1 MNKKVSFEEI
11 KRQSDILTVAR
22 NLGLELHQEDSHTW
36 RGKSIFEPGNN
47 DTCLKID
54 TDAQLWTDFKGGAE
68 YAGSVLDLVA
78 FVKFG
83 SNDGTAIK
91 EAAQYLSGG
100 EFFELSE
107 ETKKKRD
114 YFLKSIETAHADLI
128 SGNSEDARKT
138 LDYLHERRITDETIR
153 ARKIGFEF
161 EGISIDG
168 NFVKEGRLIIPFLDR
183 RLNPV
188 YKASRQLSWL
198 AHEGSMKYHKAKQN
212 SFLKNCPYGLDT
224 IPEKDDDCDLLII
237 GEGFFDAL
245 SFIQEGYKVLFSCG
259 GRFGKDSGNE
269 QKVIETA
276 QRFRRVV
283 LVYDSDKPGTDF
295 TVDMGTKLLNAAV
308 DFECVRSYG
317 SRTDEAGNT
326 SENKDV
332 SDFYS
337 NGGDL
342 QELLGQAQRGYE
354 FLAGEMCQGYPF
366 ATLSTNER
374 TRRKTEARKFALKV
388 LNIPSFLNDAFRAKL
403 GGDPPAVIKI
413 MKAYFPEP
421 DVEKFFKP
429 KSKDETL
436 DDMRDWFLKDRDI
449 FYYGSIKRGF
459 FYEYDDRGFWVK
471 ATDAEIESELS
482 EFFKHD
488 IENKTIKDL
497 MMKIRLKVQRNSLP
511 EFNTAPVINFA
522 NGVYELETGN
532 FREAK
537 PDDYLTFQ
545 FAAKYDPSARNG
557 RWERFL
563 DEITCHNPERL
574 KVIRNMLG
582 YILFPDCRHHKMFF
596 LIGRGRNGKS
606 TLINI
611 LADILRNINDR
622 ADMSTVTFVSPAKF
636 GDDTKIIRL
645 SHSLLN
651 LCDDMKLNLD
661 DVGEPLK
668 TATAGG
674 HMEGNFKFYDSQSFK
689 NRAKIIACCQDT
701 PTLPDTS
708 FGLRERLVFVN
719 FENDFSKNPDRNLEK
734 EILENPEGIFAYIV
748 ECYRELIEQGEIAT
762 YSADQKKIMAEFI
775 ESSSGI
781 AAFLADYA
789 LEHRGETIRMENV
802 LKEYLDWCKAQG
814 LKPSKGKPL
823 NVRSFAKEVSKL
835 RPDIKRN
842 HDKGK
847 GTFIFAGADDIGQ
860 TINAIPESANTA
872 ETREIK
878 TVEIPKLYRIET
890 LRDTYEKQ
898 YKGKNS
904 TVRGI
909 LIDSFRAFLEA
920 QVLISS
926 PEGAEYIKMQI
937 RSSYPAA

>member
-1 MNKKVSFEEI
+1 MKNSNFQEI
-11 KRQSDILTVAR
+11 KEQCDILTVAR
-22 NLGLELHQEDSHTW
+22 DLGIELHHESSNTW

-47 DTCLKID
+47 ETCLKID
-54 TDAQLWTDFKGGAE
+54 TDTQTWFDFKAGEKYG
-68 YAGSVLDLVA
+68 GSVLDLVA

-83 SNDGTAIK
+83 SNVDTAIK

-100 EFFELSE
+100 DFIEFSE
-107 ETKKKRD
+107 EDKKKRD
-114 YFLKSIETAHADLI
+114 SFLKSIETAHSNLI
-128 SGNSEDARKT
+128 SVNSEDARKA
-138 LDYLHERRITDETIR
+138 LEYLHSRRITDETIS

-161 EGISIDG
+161 EGISIGG

-212 SFLKNCPYGLDT
+212 NFLKNRPYGLDT
-224 IPEKDDDCDLLII
+224 IPAKNDECDLLII
-237 GEGFFDAL
+237 GEGIFDAL
-245 SFIQEGYKVLFSCG
+245 SFAQEGYKILFSCG
-259 GRFGKDSGNE
+259 GNFGKENE
-269 QKVIETA
+269 QEVIETA
-276 QRFRRVV
+276 KRFRRVV
-283 LVYDSDKPGTDF
+283 LAYDSDEPGLNF
-295 TVDMGTKLLNAAV
+295 TQNIGTKLLDAGV
-308 DFECVRSYG
+308 DFECIRDYG

-337 NGGDL
+337 NGGNL

-354 FLAGEMCQGYPF
+354 FLASAMCRGYPF
-366 ATLSTNER
+366 ATLSANDRMER
-374 TRRKTEARKFALKV
+374 KKKARQFALKV
-388 LNIPSFLNDAFRAKL
+388 MELPSFQNESFNKGLV
-403 GGDPPAVIKI
+403 GESPCVVGI
-413 MKAYFPEP
+413 MSEYFPKS

-429 KSKDETL
+429 KSRDEIL
-436 DDMRDWFLKDRDI
+436 ENMRDWFLKDRKI

-482 EFFKHD
+482 EFFEHN
-488 IENKTIKDL
+488 IENKIIKDL

-522 NGVYELETGN
+522 NGVYELETGI
-532 FREAK
+532 FRKAK

-545 FAAKYDPSARNG
+545 FAAKYEPSARNE

-596 LIGRGRNGKS
+596 LIGKGRNGKS

-611 LADILRNINDR
+611 LAEILKNINDR

-674 HMEGNFKFYDSQSFK
+674 YMEGNFKFYDSQSFK

-708 FGLRERLVFVN
+708 FGLRERLVFIN
-719 FENDFSKNPDRNLEK
+719 FENDFSKNPDRNIEK
-734 EILENPEGIFAYIV
+734 EILKNPEGIFAYII

-762 YSADQKKIMAEFI
+762 YRADQQSIMAEFI

-781 AAFLADYA
+781 AAFLSDYA
-789 LEHRGETIRMENV
+789 SEHSGETIRMEKV
-802 LKEYLDWCKAQG
+802 LKEYLDWCKTQG

-823 NVRSFAKEVSKL
+823 NVKSFAKEVSKL
-835 RPDIKRN
+835 RPDIKRSRDN
-842 HDKGK
+842 SK
-847 GTFIFAGADDIGQ
+847 GTFIFAGANAEKIEATAQEEQ
-860 TINAIPESANTA
+860 TSS
-872 ETREIK
+872 
-878 TVEIPKLYRIET
+878 TVENAEIIELHEKLLTSYRTSKCKKKFDDFIRDMLST
-890 LRDTYEKQ
+890 TIADYLRRPINYDEGERIK
-898 YKGKNS
+898 KGIIAYHH
-904 TVRGI
+904 T
-909 LIDSFRAFLEA
+909 F
-920 QVLISS
+920 
-926 PEGAEYIKMQI
+926 
-937 RSSYPAA
+937 AA